1 MAPSSLNCTLAIPA
15 EPVAEAE
22 TVTALPLTVAP
33 FAGAVMETDGA
44 VTLLT
49 VTEIPAAVPTLPA
62 VSVATADRVWAP
74 LDTAVVSHEML

>member
-22 TVTALPLTVAP
+22 TITALPLTVAP

-44 VTLLT
+44 VLLT
-49 VTEIPAAVPTLPA
+49 ITEIPAAVALFPA
-62 VSVATADRVWAP
+62 VSVATAESVWAP
-74 LDTAVVSHEML
+74 LDAAVVFHEIL